1 MTATLVHLIHW
12 VPNLSSR
19 NKSISRKWCSFR
31 IKPNPRMNK
40 HVIPAFEWFMVF
52 SHMHYKTGKKCVFYD
67 GVTSWHQHSCRW
79 AECTLSW
86 GESGFS
92 TAVPSRNKDWTRS
105 TVKEEITYLHCQIAA
120 PSTVLVVVIS
130 SAERGLVVSY
140 WSVANQITGPAR
152 ESVLSIQWIANVIK
166 AFMIPWGWISAD
178 LWFSC
183 NPASGQNFFSVYYFH
198 TVNSQWFPYA
208 AVLFVCYANFSMVTL
223 SCLSTPWQ
231 SCWHGLLS
239 LF

>member
-1 MTATLVHLIHW
+1 
-12 VPNLSSR
+12 
-19 NKSISRKWCSFR
+19 
-31 IKPNPRMNK
+31 MNK
-40 HVIPAFEWFMVF
+40 HVNPAFEWFMVF
-52 SHMHYKTGKKCVFYD
+52 SHMHYKPGKKCVFYD

-140 WSVANQITGPAR
+140 WSVANQIVFRTMAAASRRYDSVSNWSSTRICLIYSMNCQTMLKRHLWSPED
-152 ESVLSIQWIANVIK
+152 ESQMTCDFPVIHHQVK
-166 AFMIPWGWISAD
+166 I
-178 LWFSC
+178 
-183 NPASGQNFFSVYYFH
+183 SVYLFSLLWPY
-198 TVNSQWFPYA
+198 SQLTMVPLCSCIFC
-208 AVLFVCYANFSMVTL
+208 LFCKF
-223 SCLSTPWQ
+223 
-231 SCWHGLLS
+231 
-239 LF
+239 